1 MVMETLGVDVDATA
15 AANAKTF
22 KKMTNATGAFTY
34 EEIVAWFQALSWIS
48 ENPGISACAEDYAQ
62 KLVTEDDRN
71 KGWLWLDE
79 PQEIWS
85 FMKPAHHR
93 VLERF
98 GFDRGL
104 VHPPL
109 VSTPQASVPAQVSL
123 VTPASSSYG
132 YTFPP
137 TACIAG
143 SYGNY

>member
-1 MVMETLGVDVDATA
+1 MDTLGVDVDATA
-15 AANAKTF
+15 EANAKTF

-104 VHPPL
+104 VHLPL
-109 VSTPQASVPAQVSL
+109 MSTPKLPSL
-123 VTPASSSYG
+123 RK
-132 YTFPP
+132 
-137 TACIAG
+137 CLW
-143 SYGNY
+143 